1 MALDHRLPARLGD
14 SARRKAL
21 LVLVRLAIGLLI
33 PTLIYYGL
41 RAASVSVYL
50 SLLVS
55 ALISAAPTVVGL
67 FRRKVNALSAYFT
80 AMVLGSVAVSLVAG
94 STEFLLAKEAV
105 LTFVTGFWF
114 LASAFTRRPLSYT
127 LSRPLMEGRFRWP
140 SGWDRLWVRSPR
152 WRRMWRVSS
161 VMWGVGTIT
170 DAVVRV
176 VMAYNPARR
185 RSARPRHRPGAG
197 DVGGAHRRDQRLLHR
212 QRRVRSLLPALPGRA
227 RIHRRHAVNRE
238 INAGGY

>member
-1 MALDHRLPARLGD
+1 MMALDHRLPARRGD
-14 SARRKAL
+14 SSRRKAL

-67 FRRKVNALSAYFT
+67 SRRKVNALSAYFT

-176 VMAYNPARR
+176 VMAYT
-185 RSARPRHRPGAG
+185 
-197 DVGGAHRRDQRLLHR
+197 
-212 QRRVRSLLPALPGRA
+212 LPADEVPGLGTVLVLVTSVVLIVVTNVYYIASGVFDRSSRLYRA
-227 RIHRRHAVNRE
+227 EHEFTGATR
-238 INAGGY
+238 

>member
-1 MALDHRLPARLGD
+1 MMALNHLRPTRSEG
-14 SARRKAL
+14 STEGGRRKIL
-21 LVLVRLAIGLLI
+21 LVLARFAIGLLI

-41 RAASVSVYL
+41 RAAGVSVYC

-80 AMVLGSVAVSLVAG
+80 TMVLGSVAVSLVAG

-105 LTFVTGFWF
+105 LTFVTGVWF
-114 LASAFTRRPLSYT
+114 LASAFTSRPLSYT

-161 VMWGVGTIT
+161 VMWAVGTIT
-170 DAVVRV
+170 DAVIRV
-176 VMAYNPARR
+176 VMAYT
-185 RSARPRHRPGAG
+185 
-197 DVGGAHRRDQRLLHR
+197 
-212 QRRVRSLLPALPGRA
+212 LPADEVPGLGTGLVLVTSMVLIVVTNVYYIACGVFDRSSRLYRA
-227 RIHRRHAVNRE
+227 EGELTGATR
-238 INAGGY
+238 